1 MMLIHNWESLLGLDC
16 RRMVC
21 SIGNFDGLHPGH
33 LAVLDAA
40 AGLAREYQAALCV
53 LTFTR
58 NTRQV
63 LYPGAAVGSLT
74 TPEERRAGIAACG
87 ADWLAE
93 IPFSP
98 ELAAL
103 DPLAFL
109 EALTGGRSW
118 AGIVVG
124 DDFAFGR
131 ERRGNVSTIV
141 DFFRG
146 REGRALIIPQYEV
159 EGERVSSSLIRE
171 QLAGG
176 RVEAAGRLLGRA
188 YALSGVRE
196 RGDGIGAG
204 LGFPTVN
211 LGGVRT
217 LLPGD
222 GVYAV
227 LLSVAGGPELPGMGY
242 IGVRPTLGTTHRVVE
257 CHVLGRTLD
266 VAPGTP
272 VRLAFLKHLRGDM
285 HFPDL
290 ERLGGQLREDAAA
303 AGAFFQER
311 D

>member
-1 MMLIHNWESLLGLDC
+1 MRLIECWETLVNLPCG
-16 RRMVC
+16 RMVC

-40 AGLAREYQAALCV
+40 VALAREHAALFCV

-63 LYPGAAVGSLT
+63 LYPEAALGSLT
-74 TPEERRAGIAACG
+74 TPAERRAGIQARGAAY
-87 ADWLAE
+87 LAE

-98 ELAAL
+98 ELAAME
-103 DPLAFL
+103 PHVFL
-109 EALTGGRSW
+109 ESLSGRRTW
-118 AGIVVG
+118 TGIVVG

-141 DFFRG
+141 DFFREKNG
-146 REGRALIIPQYEV
+146 SALIIPQYEV

-171 QLAGG
+171 QLMGG
-176 RVEAAGRLLGRA
+176 RVEAASRLLGRPYTLA
-188 YALSGVRE
+188 GVRE

-211 LGGVRT
+211 LGEVVT

-227 LLSVAGGPELPGMGY
+227 LFSVAGGPELPGMGY
-242 IGVRPTLGTTHRVVE
+242 VGVRPTLGTTHRVVE
-257 CHVLGRTLD
+257 CHVLDRTLE

-290 ERLGGQLREDAAA
+290 ARLSAQLREDAAA
-303 AGAFFQER
+303 AGSFFRER